1 MILFWAIGAVLAAA
15 ALVLVLRPL
24 LFMKKHPGVSR
35 PEANLSIHRDQL
47 RELDAD
53 LAAGRLAAADYE
65 RARTEL
71 EARLL
76 EDVVAEPGVPR
87 GGGARALAVTVALVV
102 PLCAAALYFAVG
114 NPGAIDSPA
123 VHVETMVKRLA
134 AHLRENPDDTA
145 GWKLLGRSY
154 ASLERFPEAADAYA
168 KAAVRAPRDAQ
179 LLADFAEALAMARGR
194 RLEGEPEQ
202 LIARALEL
210 EPANL
215 KALAL
220 AGTAAFVRKDYAAA
234 AAQWEKM
241 LPLVA
246 ADSEDARSIQASIEE
261 ARTLAGSEA
270 RPLMGKRELK
280 GTVSLSSELKTKAAP
295 DDTVFIFARAAEGPP
310 MPLAVLRKQV
320 RDLPLAF
327 SLDDS
332 MAMAPGM
339 RLSGFPRVIVAAR
352 VSKSGDAAPR
362 PGDLQGSSA
371 PVANDAS
378 GVTVLIDS
386 VVK

>member
-1 MILFWAIGAVLAAA
+1 MILFWLIGAALAAA

-24 LFMKKHPGVSR
+24 VFSR
-35 PEANLSIHRDQL
+35 DSMRVRRNEANLAIYRDQL

-65 RARTEL
+65 RSRAEL

-76 EDVVAEPGVPR
+76 EDVVEESAPRRGANRGVT
-87 GGGARALAVTVALVV
+87 LIVAFAI

-123 VHVETMVKRLA
+123 VHLDSMVQRLA

-145 GWKLLGRSY
+145 GWKLLGRAY
-154 ASLERFPEAADAYA
+154 ASLERFPEAAAAYA

-179 LLADFAEALAMARGR
+179 LLAELAEALAMARGR

-220 AGTAAFVRKDYAAA
+220 AGTAAFARQDYAAA

-246 ADSEDARSIQASIEE
+246 ADSEDARSIQASVDE
-261 ARTLAGSEA
+261 ARS
-270 RPLMGKRELK
+270 LMGKRELK
-280 GTVSLSSELKTKAAP
+280 GTVSLSSKLKTKAAP
-295 DDTVFIFARAAEGPP
+295 GDTVFIFARAAEGPR
-310 MPLAVLRKQV
+310 MPLAVLRKRV

-352 VSKSGDAAPR
+352 VSKSGNAAPQ
-362 PGDLQGSSA
+362 PGDLQGASA
-371 PVANDAS
+371 AVANDAE
-378 GVTVLIDS
+378 GVS
-386 VVK
+386 VVIDTVVR

>member
-1 MILFWAIGAVLAAA
+1 MILFWAIGAALAAA

-24 LFMKKHPGVSR
+24 LFHR
-35 PEANLSIHRDQL
+35 PREGLSPPQANLSVYRDHL

-53 LAAGRLAAADYE
+53 LASGKLAAADYE

-76 EDVVAEPGVPR
+76 EDVVEEPARRR
-87 GGGARALAVTVALVV
+87 GSTRALTAALALAV
-102 PLCAAALYFAVG
+102 PLGAAALYFAIG
-114 NPGAIDSPA
+114 NPDAIDSPA
-123 VHVETMVKRLA
+123 VHLETMVQRLA

-168 KAAVRAPRDAQ
+168 RAAVRAPRDAQ

-220 AGTAAFVRKDYAAA
+220 AGTAAFARKEYAAA

-241 LPLVA
+241 LPLVPA
-246 ADSEDARSIQASIEE
+246 GSEDARSIQASVDE
-261 ARTLAGSEA
+261 ARSLI
-270 RPLMGKRELK
+270 GKKDLT
-280 GTVSLSSELKTKAAP
+280 GTVSLSPRLAGKASP

-310 MPLAVLRKQV
+310 MPLAILRKQV

-352 VSKSGDAAPR
+352 VSKSGEAAPR
-362 PGDLQGSSA
+362 PGDLQGASA
-371 PVANDAS
+371 PVANDAE
-378 GVTVLIDS
+378 GVNVVIDS
-386 VVK
+386 VVR

>member
-1 MILFWAIGAVLAAA
+1 MILFWVIGAALAAA
-15 ALVLVLRPL
+15 ALLLVLRPL
-24 LFMKKHPGVSR
+24 LFTKRQAQISR
-35 PEANLSIHRDQL
+35 GEANVSIYRDQL

-53 LAAGRLAAADYE
+53 LACGMLAQADYE

-71 EARLL
+71 EARVLQ
-76 EDVVAEPGVPR
+76 DVVEEAAAPR
-87 GGGARALAVTVALVV
+87 RRSALSLTVTLALAV
-102 PLCAAALYFAVG
+102 PLCAAALYMAVG
-114 NPGAIDSPA
+114 NPSAIDSPA
-123 VHVETMVKRLA
+123 VQLQTMVERLA
-134 AHLRENPDDTA
+134 AHLRENPDDSA
-145 GWKLLGRSY
+145 GWKLLGRAY

-194 RLEGEPEQ
+194 SLEGEPEQ

-210 EPANL
+210 EPQNL

-220 AGTAAFVRKDYAAA
+220 AGTAAFARKDYAAA

-246 ADSEDARSIQASIEE
+246 ADSEDARSIQASVDE
-261 ARTLAGSEA
+261 AKS
-270 RPLMGKRELK
+270 LMEKRELK
-280 GTVSLSSELKTKAAP
+280 GTVSLSAKLKAKAAP
-295 DDTVFIFARAAEGPP
+295 EDTVFIFARAAEGPP

-320 RDLPLAF
+320 RDLPLEF

-352 VSKSGDAAPR
+352 VSKSGEAAPR

-371 PVANDAS
+371 PVANDAE
-378 GVTVLIDS
+378 GVNVVIDG
-386 VVK
+386 VVP

>member
-1 MILFWAIGAVLAAA
+1 MILFWVIGAALAAA
-15 ALVLVLRPL
+15 ALILVLRPL
-24 LFMKKHPGVSR
+24 LFMKKEAQVSR
-35 PEANLSIHRDQL
+35 GEANVSVYRDQL

-53 LAAGRLAAADYE
+53 LAAGTLAQADYQ
-65 RARTEL
+65 RARAEL
-71 EARLL
+71 EARVL
-76 EDVVAEPGVPR
+76 EDVEEESPPR
-87 GGGARALAVTVALVV
+87 RRSARSLTVALALAV
-102 PLCAAALYFAVG
+102 PLCAAGLYLAVG
-114 NPGAIDSPA
+114 NPAAIESPA
-123 VHVETMVKRLA
+123 VHLQTMVERLA
-134 AHLRENPDDTA
+134 AHLRENPDDGA
-145 GWKLLGRSY
+145 GWKLLGRAY

-194 RLEGEPEQ
+194 SLEGEPEQ

-210 EPANL
+210 EPENL

-220 AGTAAFVRKDYAAA
+220 AGTAAFARKDYAAA
-234 AAQWEKM
+234 AARWEKM

-246 ADSEDARSIQASIEE
+246 ADSEEARSIQASVDE
-261 ARTLAGSEA
+261 AKS
-270 RPLMGKRELK
+270 LMEKRELK
-280 GTVSLSSELKTKAAP
+280 GTVSLSAKLKAKAAP
-295 DDTVFIFARAAEGPP
+295 EDTVFIFARAAEGPP

-352 VSKSGDAAPR
+352 VSKSGEAAPR

-371 PVANDAS
+371 PVANDAQ
-378 GVTVLIDS
+378 GVS
-386 VVK
+386 VVIDGVVP

>member
-1 MILFWAIGAVLAAA
+1 MMLFWGVGAALAAA

-24 LFMKKHPGVSR
+24 IFSR
-35 PEANLSIHRDQL
+35 DPIQVRRSEANVAIYRDQL

-65 RARTEL
+65 RSRTEL

-76 EDVVAEPGVPR
+76 EDVVEESGVRR
-87 GGGARALAVTVALVV
+87 GRGARALTVTLALVV

-123 VHVETMVKRLA
+123 VHLDVMVKRLA
-134 AHLRENPDDTA
+134 AHLRENPEDTA

-154 ASLERFPEAADAYA
+154 ASLERFAEAADAYA

-179 LLADFAEALAMARGR
+179 LLADLAEALAMARGR

-220 AGTAAFVRKDYAAA
+220 AGTAAFARKDYAAA
-234 AAQWEKM
+234 AAQWERM
-241 LPLVA
+241 LPLVP
-246 ADSEDARSIQASIEE
+246 ADSEDARSIQASVDE
-261 ARTLAGSEA
+261 AKALLSTVPLRGVVKLA
-270 RPLMGKRELK
+270 PQLK
-280 GTVSLSSELKTKAAP
+280 AKASP
-295 DDTVFIFARAAEGPP
+295 DDTVFIFARAADGPP
-310 MPLAVLRKQV
+310 LPLAVLRGQV

-352 VSKSGDAAPR
+352 VSKSGNAAPQ

-371 PVANDAS
+371 PVASDAE
-378 GVTVLIDS
+378 GVSVVIDS
-386 VVK
+386 VVP

>member
-1 MILFWAIGAVLAAA
+1 MMLFWGIGAALAAA

-24 LFMKKHPGVSR
+24 IFSR
-35 PEANLSIHRDQL
+35 APIRVRRSEANVAIYRDQL

-65 RARTEL
+65 RARAEL

-76 EDVVAEPGVPR
+76 EDVVEQSAPR
-87 GGGARALAVTVALVV
+87 RGRTRALTVTVALAV
-102 PLCAAALYFAVG
+102 PLCTAVLYLAVG
-114 NPGAIDSPA
+114 NPGAVDSPV
-123 VHVETMVKRLA
+123 VHLETMVKRLA

-179 LLADFAEALAMARGR
+179 LLADLAEALAMARGR

-220 AGTAAFVRKDYAAA
+220 AGTAAFARKDYAGAA
-234 AAQWEKM
+234 AHWEKM
-241 LPLVA
+241 LPLVTP
-246 ADSEDARSIQASIEE
+246 DSEDARSIQASVEE
-261 ARTLAGSEA
+261 ARS
-270 RPLMGKRELK
+270 LMDKREVK
-280 GTVSLSSELKTKAAP
+280 GTVSLSSKLKTKVSP
-295 DDTVFIFARAAEGPP
+295 EDTVFIFARAAEGPP

-339 RLSGFPRVIVAAR
+339 TLSAHSRVVVVAR
-352 VSKSGDAAPR
+352 ISRSGSATPQT
-362 PGDLQGSSA
+362 GDLQGLSA
-371 PVANDAS
+371 PVANDAED
-378 GVTVLIDS
+378 VNVVIDS
-386 VVK
+386 LVR

>member
-1 MILFWAIGAVLAAA
+1 MIVFWVIGAALAAA

-24 LFMKKHPGVSR
+24 LFTKKEAQLSR
-35 PEANLSIHRDQL
+35 GEANVSIYRDQL

-53 LAAGRLAAADYE
+53 LASGMLAQADYE

-71 EARLL
+71 EARVLQ
-76 EDVVAEPGVPR
+76 DVVVEESAAPR
-87 GGGARALAVTVALVV
+87 RRSALSLTVTLALAV
-102 PLCAAALYFAVG
+102 PLCAAALYIAVG
-114 NPGAIDSPA
+114 NPSAIDSPA
-123 VHVETMVKRLA
+123 VHLQTMVERLA
-134 AHLRENPDDTA
+134 AHLRENPDDSV
-145 GWKLLGRSY
+145 GWKLLGRAY

-194 RLEGEPEQ
+194 SLEGEPEQ
-202 LIARALEL
+202 LLARALEL
-210 EPANL
+210 EPQNL

-220 AGTAAFVRKDYAAA
+220 AGTAAFARKDYAAA
-234 AAQWEKM
+234 AARWEKM

-246 ADSEDARSIQASIEE
+246 ADSEEARSIQASVDE
-261 ARTLAGSEA
+261 AKS
-270 RPLMGKRELK
+270 LMEKRELK
-280 GTVSLSSELKTKAAP
+280 GTVSLSAKLKARAAP
-295 DDTVFIFARAAEGPP
+295 EDTVFIFARAAEGPP

-352 VSKSGDAAPR
+352 VSKSGEAAPR
-362 PGDLQGSSA
+362 PGDLQGSSP
-371 PVANDAS
+371 PVANDAE
-378 GVTVLIDS
+378 GVNVVIDG
-386 VVK
+386 VVP

>member
-1 MILFWAIGAVLAAA
+1 MILFWGIGAALAAI

-24 LFMKKHPGVSR
+24 IFSRKSLGVQR
-35 PEANLSIHRDQL
+35 NAANVSIYRDQL

-53 LAAGRLAAADYE
+53 LASGRLAAADYA
-65 RARTEL
+65 RARSEL

-76 EDVVAEPGVPR
+76 EDVAEESGVRR
-87 GGGARALAVTVALVV
+87 GGGARALAVTLALAV
-102 PLCAAALYFAVG
+102 PLCAAALYFAAG

-123 VHVETMVKRLA
+123 VQLETLVQRLA

-145 GWKLLGRSY
+145 GWKLLARSY

-179 LLADFAEALAMARGR
+179 LLVDFAESLAMARGR

-220 AGTAAFVRKDYAAA
+220 AGTAAFARNDYAAA
-234 AAQWEKM
+234 AAQWERM
-241 LPLVA
+241 LPLVPA
-246 ADSEDARSIQASIEE
+246 GSEDARSIQASIDE
-261 ARTLAGSEA
+261 ARS
-270 RPLMGKRELK
+270 LMGRRELK
-280 GTVSLSSELKTKAAP
+280 GRVSLSAKLKTKAAP

-310 MPLAVLRKQV
+310 MPLAVLRKRV
-320 RDLPLAF
+320 RDLPLEF

-339 RLSGFPRVIVAAR
+339 RLSGFPRVVVAAR
-352 VSKSGDAAPR
+352 VSKSGEAAPK
-362 PGDLQGSSA
+362 PGDLQGSSGA
-371 PVANDAS
+371 VANDAQ
-378 GVTVLIDS
+378 GVNVVIDMVLP
-386 VVK
+386 

>member
-1 MILFWAIGAVLAAA
+1 MILFWMIGAALAAA
-15 ALVLVLRPL
+15 ALALVLRPL
-24 LFMKKHPGVSR
+24 VFSR
-35 PEANLSIHRDQL
+35 DSMRVRRNEANLAIYRDQL

-53 LAAGRLAAADYE
+53 LAAARLAAADYE
-65 RARTEL
+65 RARMEL

-76 EDVVAEPGVPR
+76 EDVAAEPAPRR
-87 GGGARALAVTVALVV
+87 GGSRALILMVVFAV

-123 VHVETMVKRLA
+123 VHLETMVQRLA

-145 GWKLLGRSY
+145 GWKLLGRAY

-179 LLADFAEALAMARGR
+179 LLADLAEALAMARGR
-194 RLEGEPEQ
+194 RLDGEPEQ

-220 AGTAAFVRKDYAAA
+220 AGTAAFARKDYAAA

-241 LPLVA
+241 LPLVP
-246 ADSEDARSIQASIEE
+246 ADSEDARSIQSSVDE
-261 ARTLAGSEA
+261 ARSLI
-270 RPLMGKRELK
+270 GKRDLT
-280 GTVSLSSELKTKAAP
+280 GTVSLSPRLAGKASP

-320 RDLPLAF
+320 RDLPLEF

-332 MAMAPGM
+332 MAMAPGL
-339 RLSGFPRVIVAAR
+339 RLSGFPRVVVAAR
-352 VSKSGDAAPR
+352 VSKSGEAAPQ

-371 PVANDAS
+371 PVANDAG
-378 GVTVLIDS
+378 GVSVVIDS
-386 VVK
+386 IVP

>member
-1 MILFWAIGAVLAAA
+1 MILFWLAGAALAAL
-15 ALVLVLRPL
+15 ALVVVLRPL
-24 LFMKKHPGVSR
+24 VFSKKTNQLPRS
-35 PEANLSIHRDQL
+35 EANRSIYKDQL
-47 RELDAD
+47 RELQAD
-53 LAAGRLAAADYE
+53 LEAGRLATADYQ
-65 RARTEL
+65 RAHTEL

-76 EDVVAEPGVPR
+76 EDVVEEAAPR
-87 GGGARALAVTVALVV
+87 RSHSRALALAVALAV
-102 PLCAAALYFAVG
+102 PLCAAAVYLAVG
-114 NPGAIDSPA
+114 NLRAIDAPELQLEA
-123 VHVETMVKRLA
+123 LVQRLA

-154 ASLERFPEAADAYA
+154 ASLERYPEAADAYA

-202 LIARALEL
+202 LVARALEL

-220 AGTAAFVRKDYAAA
+220 AGTAAFARKDYAAA
-234 AAQWEKM
+234 VALWEKM
-241 LPLVA
+241 LPLVP
-246 ADSEDARSIQASIEE
+246 ADSEDARSIRAGVDE
-261 ARTLAGSEA
+261 ARALLTTASLRGVV
-270 RPLMGKRELK
+270 RLDPQLRGK
-280 GTVSLSSELKTKAAP
+280 TSP
-295 DDTVFIFARAAEGPP
+295 DDTVFIFARAAEGAKI
-310 MPLAVLRKQV
+310 PLAVMRSKV

-339 RLSGFPRVIVAAR
+339 TLSAHPRVVVAAR
-352 VSKSGDAAPR
+352 ISKTGQAAPQ
-362 PGDLQGSSA
+362 PGDLQGSSK

>member
-1 MILFWAIGAVLAAA
+1 MILFWVIGAALAAA
-15 ALVLVLRPL
+15 ALILVLRPL
-24 LFMKKHPGVSR
+24 LFMKKEAQVSR
-35 PEANLSIHRDQL
+35 GEANVSVYRDQL

-53 LAAGRLAAADYE
+53 LAAGTLAQADYE
-65 RARTEL
+65 RARAEL
-71 EARLL
+71 EARVL
-76 EDVVAEPGVPR
+76 EDVEEESPPR
-87 GGGARALAVTVALVV
+87 RRSARSLTVALALAV
-102 PLCAAALYFAVG
+102 PLCAAGLYLAVG
-114 NPGAIDSPA
+114 NPAAIESPA
-123 VHVETMVKRLA
+123 VHLQTMVERLA
-134 AHLRENPDDTA
+134 AHLRENPDDGA
-145 GWKLLGRSY
+145 GWKLLGRAY

-194 RLEGEPEQ
+194 SLEGEPEQ

-210 EPANL
+210 EPENL

-220 AGTAAFVRKDYAAA
+220 AGTAAFARKDYAAA
-234 AAQWEKM
+234 AARWEKM

-246 ADSEDARSIQASIEE
+246 ADSEEARSIQASIDE
-261 ARTLAGSEA
+261 AKSLLE
-270 RPLMGKRELK
+270 KRELK
-280 GTVSLSSELKTKAAP
+280 GTVSLSAKLKAKAAP
-295 DDTVFIFARAAEGPP
+295 EDTVFIFARAAEGPP

-352 VSKSGDAAPR
+352 VSKSGEAAPR

-371 PVANDAS
+371 PVANDAQ
-378 GVTVLIDS
+378 GVS
-386 VVK
+386 VVIDGVVP

>member
-1 MILFWAIGAVLAAA
+1 MILFWVIGAALAAA

-24 LFMKKHPGVSR
+24 LFTKRQAQISR
-35 PEANLSIHRDQL
+35 GEANVSIYRDQL

-53 LAAGRLAAADYE
+53 LASGMLAQADYE
-65 RARTEL
+65 RARAEL
-71 EARLL
+71 EARVLQ
-76 EDVVAEPGVPR
+76 DVVEEAAAPR
-87 GGGARALAVTVALVV
+87 SRSARSLTVTLALAV
-102 PLCAAALYFAVG
+102 PLSAAALYIAVG
-114 NPGAIDSPA
+114 NPSAIDSPA
-123 VHVETMVKRLA
+123 VQLQTMVERLA
-134 AHLRENPDDTA
+134 AHLRENPDDSA
-145 GWKLLGRSY
+145 GWKLLGRAY

-194 RLEGEPEQ
+194 SLEGEPEQ
-202 LIARALEL
+202 LVARALEL
-210 EPANL
+210 EPQNL

-220 AGTAAFVRKDYAAA
+220 AGTAAFARKDYAAA

-246 ADSEDARSIQASIEE
+246 ADSEDARSIQASVDE
-261 ARTLAGSEA
+261 AKS
-270 RPLMGKRELK
+270 LMEKRELK
-280 GTVSLSSELKTKAAP
+280 GTVSLSAKLKAKAAP
-295 DDTVFIFARAAEGPP
+295 EDTVFIFARAAEGPP

-320 RDLPLAF
+320 RDLPLEF

-352 VSKSGDAAPR
+352 VSKSGEAAPR

-371 PVANDAS
+371 PVANDAE
-378 GVTVLIDS
+378 GVNVVIDG
-386 VVK
+386 VVP

>member
-1 MILFWAIGAVLAAA
+1 MILFWGIGAALAAA
-15 ALVLVLRPL
+15 ALILALRPL
-24 LFMKKHPGVSR
+24 LFMKKRAGVSR
-35 PEANLSIHRDQL
+35 PEANLSIYRDQL

-53 LAAGRLAAADYE
+53 LAAGRLAAADYG

-76 EDVVAEPGVPR
+76 EDVVEESGARR
-87 GGGARALAVTVALVV
+87 GGAARALTVTLALLV

-114 NPGAIDSPA
+114 HPGAIDSPA
-123 VHVETMVKRLA
+123 VHLETMVKRLA

-179 LLADFAEALAMARGR
+179 LLAELAESLAMARGR

-220 AGTAAFVRKDYAAA
+220 AGTAAFARKDYAAA

-246 ADSEDARSIQASIEE
+246 PDSEDARSIQASVDE
-261 ARTLAGSEA
+261 ARS
-270 RPLMGKRELK
+270 LMGKRELK
-280 GTVSLSSELKTKAAP
+280 GTVSLSSRLKTKAAP

-310 MPLAVLRKQV
+310 LPLAVLRKQV
-320 RDLPLAF
+320 RDLPLEF

-352 VSKSGDAAPR
+352 VSRSGDAAPQ

-371 PVANDAS
+371 PVANDAE
-378 GVTVLIDS
+378 GVS
-386 VVK
+386 VVIDTVVP

>member
-1 MILFWAIGAVLAAA
+1 MILFWVIGAALAAA

-24 LFMKKHPGVSR
+24 LFVKREPGLSR
-35 PEANLSIHRDQL
+35 GHANVAIYRDQL

-53 LAAGRLAAADYE
+53 LAAGRLAATDYE

-76 EDVVAEPGVPR
+76 EDVVEESAPPR
-87 GGGARALAVTVALVV
+87 GGTRVLTVAVALAV

-123 VHVETMVKRLA
+123 VHLETMVERLA

-179 LLADFAEALAMARGR
+179 LLAELAEALAMARGR

-220 AGTAAFVRKDYAAA
+220 AGTAAFARRDYAAA

-241 LPLVA
+241 LPLVP
-246 ADSEDARSIQASIEE
+246 ADSEDARSIQASVDE
-261 ARTLAGSEA
+261 AKS
-270 RPLMGKRELK
+270 LMDKRELK
-280 GTVSLSSELKTKAAP
+280 GTVLLSSKLKAKASP

-352 VSKSGDAAPR
+352 VSRSGDAAPQ
-362 PGDLQGSSA
+362 PGDLQGASA
-371 PVANDAS
+371 PVANDAEE
-378 GVTVLIDS
+378 VKVVIDTV
-386 VVK
+386 VP

>member
-1 MILFWAIGAVLAAA
+1 MILFWGIGAALAAA
-15 ALVLVLRPL
+15 ALILALRPL
-24 LFMKKHPGVSR
+24 LFMKKRAGVSR
-35 PEANLSIHRDQL
+35 PEANLSIYRDQL

-53 LAAGRLAAADYE
+53 LAAGRLAAADYG

-76 EDVVAEPGVPR
+76 EDVVEESGARR
-87 GGGARALAVTVALVV
+87 GGAARALTVTLALLV

-114 NPGAIDSPA
+114 HPGAIDSPA
-123 VHVETMVKRLA
+123 VHLETMVKRLA

-179 LLADFAEALAMARGR
+179 LLAELAESLAMARGR

-220 AGTAAFVRKDYAAA
+220 AGTAAFARKDYAAA

-246 ADSEDARSIQASIEE
+246 PDSEDARSIQASVDE
-261 ARTLAGSEA
+261 ARS
-270 RPLMGKRELK
+270 LMDRRELK
-280 GTVSLSSELKTKAAP
+280 GTVSLSSRLKTKAAP

-310 MPLAVLRKQV
+310 LPLAVLRKQV
-320 RDLPLAF
+320 RDLPLEF

-352 VSKSGDAAPR
+352 VSRSGDAAPQ

-371 PVANDAS
+371 PVANDAE
-378 GVTVLIDS
+378 GVS
-386 VVK
+386 VVIDAVVP

>member
-1 MILFWAIGAVLAAA
+1 MILFWVIGAALAAA

-24 LFMKKHPGVSR
+24 LFTKRQAQISR
-35 PEANLSIHRDQL
+35 GEANVSIYRDQL

-53 LAAGRLAAADYE
+53 LASGMLAQADYE
-65 RARTEL
+65 RARAEL
-71 EARLL
+71 EARVLQ
-76 EDVVAEPGVPR
+76 DVVEEAAAPR
-87 GGGARALAVTVALVV
+87 SRSALSLTVTLALAV
-102 PLCAAALYFAVG
+102 PLCAAVLYIAVG
-114 NPGAIDSPA
+114 NPSAIDSPA
-123 VHVETMVKRLA
+123 VQLQTMVERLA
-134 AHLRENPDDTA
+134 AHLRENPDDSA
-145 GWKLLGRSY
+145 GWKLLGRAY

-194 RLEGEPEQ
+194 SLEGEPEQ
-202 LIARALEL
+202 LVARALEL
-210 EPANL
+210 EPQNL

-220 AGTAAFVRKDYAAA
+220 AGTAAFARKDYAAA
-234 AAQWEKM
+234 AARWEKM

-246 ADSEDARSIQASIEE
+246 ADSEDARSIQASVDE
-261 ARTLAGSEA
+261 AKS
-270 RPLMGKRELK
+270 LMEKRELK
-280 GTVSLSSELKTKAAP
+280 GTVSLSAQLKAKAAP
-295 DDTVFIFARAAEGPP
+295 EDTVFIFARAAEGPP
-310 MPLAVLRKQV
+310 MPLAVLRKHV

-352 VSKSGDAAPR
+352 VSKSGEAAPR

-371 PVANDAS
+371 PVANDAE
-378 GVTVLIDS
+378 GVSVVIDS
-386 VVK
+386 VLP

>member
-1 MILFWAIGAVLAAA
+1 MLFSVIGAALAAA

-24 LFMKKHPGVSR
+24 LFRKKQPEVSR
-35 PEANLSIHRDQL
+35 GAANVSIYRDQL
-47 RELDAD
+47 RELDGD
-53 LAAGRLAAADYE
+53 LASGVLAQADYE
-65 RARTEL
+65 RARSEL

-76 EDVVAEPGVPR
+76 EDVVEEPALR
-87 GGGARALAVTVALVV
+87 RRNARSLTVALALAV
-102 PLCAAALYFAVG
+102 PLCAAAVYIAVG
-114 NPGAIDSPA
+114 NPAAIDSPA
-123 VHVETMVKRLA
+123 VQLQTKVARLA
-134 AHLRENPDDTA
+134 AHLGKNPDDSA
-145 GWKLLGRSY
+145 GWKLLGQAY

-194 RLEGEPEQ
+194 SLEGEPEQ
-202 LIARALEL
+202 LLARALEL
-210 EPANL
+210 EPQNL

-220 AGTAAFVRKDYAAA
+220 AGTAAFARKDYAAA

-246 ADSEDARSIQASIEE
+246 ADSEDARSIQASVEE
-261 ARTLAGSEA
+261 AKS
-270 RPLMGKRELK
+270 LMEKRELK
-280 GTVSLSSELKTKAAP
+280 GTVSLSAKLKAKAAP
-295 DDTVFIFARAAEGPP
+295 EDTVFIFARAAEGPP

-320 RDLPLAF
+320 RDLPLEF

-352 VSKSGDAAPR
+352 VSKSGEAAPR

-371 PVANDAS
+371 PVANDAE
-378 GVTVLIDS
+378 GVNVVIDR
-386 VVK
+386 VVP

>member
-1 MILFWAIGAVLAAA
+1 MILFWVIGAALAAA
-15 ALVLVLRPL
+15 ALLLVLRPL
-24 LFMKKHPGVSR
+24 LFTKRQAQISR
-35 PEANLSIHRDQL
+35 GEANVSIYRDQL

-53 LAAGRLAAADYE
+53 LACGMLAQADYE
-65 RARTEL
+65 RARAEL
-71 EARLL
+71 EARVLQ
-76 EDVVAEPGVPR
+76 DVVEEAAAPR
-87 GGGARALAVTVALVV
+87 RRSALSLTVTLALAV
-102 PLCAAALYFAVG
+102 PLCAAVLYIAVG
-114 NPGAIDSPA
+114 NPSAIDSPA
-123 VHVETMVKRLA
+123 VQLQTMVERLA
-134 AHLRENPDDTA
+134 AHLRENPDDSA
-145 GWKLLGRSY
+145 GWKLLGRAY

-194 RLEGEPEQ
+194 SLEGEPEQ

-210 EPANL
+210 EPQNL

-220 AGTAAFVRKDYAAA
+220 AGTAAVARKDYAAA

-246 ADSEDARSIQASIEE
+246 ADSEDARSIQASVDE
-261 ARTLAGSEA
+261 AKS
-270 RPLMGKRELK
+270 LMEKRELK
-280 GTVSLSSELKTKAAP
+280 GTVSLSAKLKAKAAP
-295 DDTVFIFARAAEGPP
+295 EDTVFIFARAAEGPP

-320 RDLPLAF
+320 RDLPLEF

-352 VSKSGDAAPR
+352 VSKSGEAAPR

-371 PVANDAS
+371 PVANDAE
-378 GVTVLIDS
+378 GVNVVIDG
-386 VVK
+386 VVP

>member
-1 MILFWAIGAVLAAA
+1 MILFWVIGAALAAA

-24 LFMKKHPGVSR
+24 LFTKRQAQISR
-35 PEANLSIHRDQL
+35 GEANVSIYRDQL

-53 LAAGRLAAADYE
+53 LASGMLAQADYE
-65 RARTEL
+65 RARAEL
-71 EARLL
+71 EARVLQ
-76 EDVVAEPGVPR
+76 DVVEEAAAPR
-87 GGGARALAVTVALVV
+87 SRSALSLTVTLALAV
-102 PLCAAALYFAVG
+102 PLCAAVLYIAVG
-114 NPGAIDSPA
+114 NPSAIDSPA
-123 VHVETMVKRLA
+123 VQLQTMVERLA
-134 AHLRENPDDTA
+134 AHLRENPDDSA
-145 GWKLLGRSY
+145 GWKLLGRAY

-194 RLEGEPEQ
+194 SLEGEPEQ
-202 LIARALEL
+202 LVARALEL
-210 EPANL
+210 EPQNL

-220 AGTAAFVRKDYAAA
+220 AGTAAFARKDYAAA

-246 ADSEDARSIQASIEE
+246 ADSEEARSIQASVDE
-261 ARTLAGSEA
+261 AKS
-270 RPLMGKRELK
+270 LMQKRELK
-280 GTVSLSSELKTKAAP
+280 GTVSLSAKLKAKAAP
-295 DDTVFIFARAAEGPP
+295 EDTVFIFARAAEGPP

-320 RDLPLAF
+320 RDLPLEF

-339 RLSGFPRVIVAAR
+339 RLSGFPRVVVAAR
-352 VSKSGDAAPR
+352 VSKSGEAAPR

-371 PVANDAS
+371 PVANDAE
-378 GVTVLIDS
+378 GVNVVIDG
-386 VVK
+386 VVP

>member
-1 MILFWAIGAVLAAA
+1 MILFWVIGAALAAL
-15 ALVLVLRPL
+15 ALVLVLRP
-24 LFMKKHPGVSR
+24 FFFVKREPGVSR
-35 PEANLSIHRDQL
+35 GHANVSIYRDQL

-53 LAAGRLAAADYE
+53 LAAGKLAAADYE

-76 EDVVAEPGVPR
+76 EDVVEESAPRR
-87 GGGARALAVTVALVV
+87 GGTRVLTVAVALAV

-114 NPGAIDSPA
+114 NPGAVDSPA
-123 VHVETMVKRLA
+123 VHLQTMVERLA

-179 LLADFAEALAMARGR
+179 LLADFADVLAMARGQ
-194 RLEGEPEQ
+194 RLEGEPEK
-202 LIARALEL
+202 LIARALEID
-210 EPANL
+210 PANL

-220 AGTAAFVRKDYAAA
+220 AGTAAFARKDYAAA

-246 ADSEDARSIQASIEE
+246 ADSEDARSIQASVDE
-261 ARTLAGSEA
+261 ARSLVD
-270 RPLMGKRELK
+270 KRELK
-280 GTVSLSSELKTKAAP
+280 GTVALSSKLKTKAAP

-310 MPLAVLRKQV
+310 LPLAVLRKQV
-320 RDLPLAF
+320 RDLPLEF

-371 PVANDAS
+371 PVANDAE
-378 GVTVLIDS
+378 GVNVVIDTV
-386 VVK
+386 VP

>member
-1 MILFWAIGAVLAAA
+1 MILFWMIGAALAAA

-24 LFMKKHPGVSR
+24 LFTKSQAQISR
-35 PEANLSIHRDQL
+35 GEANVSIYRDQL

-53 LAAGRLAAADYE
+53 LASGMLAQADYE

-71 EARLL
+71 EARVLQ
-76 EDVVAEPGVPR
+76 DVVEESAAPR
-87 GGGARALAVTVALVV
+87 SRSALPLTVTLALAV
-102 PLCAAALYFAVG
+102 PLCAAVLYIAVG
-114 NPGAIDSPA
+114 NPSAIDSPA
-123 VHVETMVKRLA
+123 VQLQTMVERLA
-134 AHLRENPDDTA
+134 AHLRENPDDSA
-145 GWKLLGRSY
+145 GWKLLGRAY

-194 RLEGEPEQ
+194 SLEGEPEQ

-210 EPANL
+210 EPQNL

-220 AGTAAFVRKDYAAA
+220 AGTAAFARKDYAAA

-246 ADSEDARSIQASIEE
+246 ADSEDARSIQASVDE
-261 ARTLAGSEA
+261 AKS
-270 RPLMGKRELK
+270 LMEKRELK
-280 GTVSLSSELKTKAAP
+280 GTVSLSAKLKAKAAP
-295 DDTVFIFARAAEGPP
+295 EDTVFIFARAAEGPP

-320 RDLPLAF
+320 RDLPLEF

-352 VSKSGDAAPR
+352 VSKSGEAAPR

-371 PVANDAS
+371 PVANDAE
-378 GVTVLIDS
+378 GVNVVIDG
-386 VVK
+386 VVP

>member
-1 MILFWAIGAVLAAA
+1 MILFWVIGAALAAA
-15 ALVLVLRPL
+15 ALLLVLRPL
-24 LFMKKHPGVSR
+24 LFTKRQAQISR
-35 PEANLSIHRDQL
+35 GEANVSIYRDQL

-53 LAAGRLAAADYE
+53 LACGMLAQADYE
-65 RARTEL
+65 RARAEL
-71 EARLL
+71 EARVLQ
-76 EDVVAEPGVPR
+76 DVVEEAAAPR
-87 GGGARALAVTVALVV
+87 RRSALSLTVTLALAV
-102 PLCAAALYFAVG
+102 PLCAAVLYIAVG
-114 NPGAIDSPA
+114 NPSAIDSPA
-123 VHVETMVKRLA
+123 VQLQTMVERLA
-134 AHLRENPDDTA
+134 AHLRENPDDSA
-145 GWKLLGRSY
+145 GWKLLGRAY

-194 RLEGEPEQ
+194 SLEGEPEQ

-210 EPANL
+210 EPQNL

-220 AGTAAFVRKDYAAA
+220 AGTAAFARKDYAAA

-246 ADSEDARSIQASIEE
+246 ADSEDARSIQASVDE
-261 ARTLAGSEA
+261 AKS
-270 RPLMGKRELK
+270 LMEKRELK
-280 GTVSLSSELKTKAAP
+280 GTVSLSAKLKAKAAP
-295 DDTVFIFARAAEGPP
+295 EDTVFIFARAAEGPP

-320 RDLPLAF
+320 RDLPLEF

-352 VSKSGDAAPR
+352 VSKSGEAAPR

-371 PVANDAS
+371 PVANDAE
-378 GVTVLIDS
+378 GVNVVIDG
-386 VVK
+386 VVP

>member
-1 MILFWAIGAVLAAA
+1 MILFWLAGAALAAL

-24 LFMKKHPGVSR
+24 VFSR
-35 PEANLSIHRDQL
+35 NPERVERSEANLALYRDQM
-47 RELDAD
+47 RELQAD
-53 LAAGRLAAADYE
+53 LEAGRLATADYQ

-76 EDVVAEPGVPR
+76 EDVVEEAAPR
-87 GGGARALAVTVALVV
+87 PSHSRALTLAIALAV
-102 PLCAAALYFAVG
+102 PLCATAVYLAVG
-114 NPGAIDSPA
+114 NLRAIDAPELQLEA
-123 VHVETMVKRLA
+123 LVQRLA

-145 GWKLLGRSY
+145 GWKLLGGSY
-154 ASLERFPEAADAYA
+154 ASLERYPEAADAYA

-179 LLADFAEALAMARGR
+179 LLADFAEALAMARGW
-194 RLEGEPEQ
+194 RLQGEPEQ

-220 AGTAAFVRKDYAAA
+220 AGTAAFARQDYAAA
-234 AAQWEKM
+234 IALWEKM
-241 LPLVA
+241 LPLVP
-246 ADSEDARSIQASIEE
+246 ADSEDARSIRASVDE
-261 ARTLAGSEA
+261 ARA
-270 RPLMGKRELK
+270 RIGAKALK
-280 GTVSLSSELKTKAAP
+280 GTVSLSARLKAKAAP
-295 DDTVFIFARAAEGPP
+295 GDTVFIFARAAEGPP

-320 RDLPLAF
+320 RDLPLEF

-339 RLSGFPRVIVAAR
+339 RLSGFPRVVVAAR
-352 VSKSGDAAPR
+352 ISKSGEAAAR
-362 PGDLQGSSA
+362 PGDLQGASA

-378 GVTVLIDS
+378 SVAVVIDS